1 MKFRDYTPSKYLRFV
16 FVDIVINNEWLELTE
31 AQEKYPNYEI
41 SEDFLLSEE
50 NYAFESFFQEI
61 ELLETEKKIKEY
73 IFEDTEPQDD
83 TETRRS
89 NILLLFE
96 LFDEN
101 PHCIEDA
108 KRNIM
113 NRWAKKFLV
122 DVNPESKSG
131 SPNQRTIDSSS
142 NNGFVKIDKKRGAK
156 YARLHYNE
164 IKKILAVTGIITDAV
179 RQFDPTLSDA
189 EVERIRHKVSILLKE
204 EGLVYPYRQ

>member
-1 MKFRDYTPSKYLRFV
+1 MKLKDYTPSKYLRFV
-16 FVDIVINNEWLELTE
+16 FVDIVINDKWMELTE
-31 AQEKYPNYEI
+31 AQEKFPNYDI
-41 SEDFLLSEE
+41 SEDYLRREE
-50 NYAFESFFQEI
+50 KYAFELFFQEI
-61 ELLETEKKIKEY
+61 ELLETEQKVKSY
-73 IFEDTEPQDD
+73 IFETTEPQDE
-83 TETRRS
+83 TETRIS

-108 KRNIM
+108 KRSIM

-122 DVNPESKSG
+122 DVNTESKIG
-131 SPNQRTIDSSS
+131 SSNQKTIVSSS
-142 NNGFVKIDKKRGAK
+142 NNGFANIDKKRGAK

-164 IKKILAVTGIITDAV
+164 IKKILAVTGIITEAV
-179 RQFDPTLSDA
+179 RQFDITLSDA

>member
-1 MKFRDYTPSKYLRFV
+1 MKLREYTPSKFLRFV
-16 FVDIVINNEWLELTE
+16 FVCIEVDGKRYMLEE
-31 AQEKYPNYEI
+31 ALEEIPDHDI
-41 SEDFLLSEE
+41 SEEFIRGEE
-50 NYAFESFFQEI
+50 EYAFEEFFQEI

-73 IFEDTEPQDD
+73 IFEVTEPQDD

-122 DVNPESKSG
+122 DVNPESKTG
-131 SPNQRTIDSSS
+131 SSYHNNIVSSR
-142 NNGFVKIDKKRGAK
+142 NNGFAVIDKKRGAK